1 MNDNENVI
9 TVNNLSVDFD
19 TIDGKVRAL
28 DKINLAIKSGETLGI
43 LGESGSGKSTLA
55 MAIISM
61 LETNAEISGS
71 IEYRGDV
78 YVNSDNTSKAIKNR
92 DYKNLN
98 EKLRNIRWKNISM
111 VFQGAMNSF
120 NPVYTIKKQL
130 YDVYKLHTDY
140 SGEEIEKKIL
150 ESIKIAGL
158 DKAVLESYPHELS
171 GGMKQRAVIALAL
184 SLSPD
189 LVIADEPTTGLDV
202 ITQAEIINQLKKL
215 KSEKIIKSMII
226 ISHDIGVVS
235 QLADHVAVLYAGR
248 IMEYGTVNDIYN
260 NPKNPY
266 TIELLNS
273 YPSIIKGKQYLEG
286 IPGSLPDPL
295 KRPDGCYFYDRCFLR
310 KDNCKDAMPENIL
323 IDKGHY
329 SKCFYA
335 NEAQNKTKTL
345 KEILK
350 PKIIEDRKIL
360 EVHDLVKYFE
370 LHGTKQGS
378 LFARRKEYVRAVDH
392 ISFDIK
398 KGEIVGL
405 VGESGSGKTTLG
417 RVLLSLIKPSEG
429 NIKFTLKDDVINL
442 EDMHKDRKYKKDKY
456 KKFRRGVQSIFQD
469 PYDSIDPKMPII
481 NIVSEPVIAQ
491 KASDSPGKTRSLVI
505 QSLEKSN
512 LKPAEK
518 FILRYPY
525 ELSGGERQRVA
536 TARALVLN
544 SEFVI
549 ADEPTSMLDVSLRV
563 GFMNMLD
570 GIRRDTGL
578 SILYISHDIVSV
590 FYLADRIMV
599 MYLGVIVEFGKA
611 EDVVLHPLHPYT
623 KALIRAV
630 PVPGTEWDPG
640 NIQIIGEIGNAIN
653 IPEGCRFY
661 NRCVFRKNTCK
672 GKKPPLKVYNDHG
685 YECHFEQ
692 NELKENE

>member
-1 MNDNENVI
+1 M
-9 TVNNLSVDFD
+9 F
-19 TIDGKVRAL
+19 
-28 DKINLAIKSGETLGI
+28 
-43 LGESGSGKSTLA
+43 
-55 MAIISM
+55 
-61 LETNAEISGS
+61 
-71 IEYRGDV
+71 
-78 YVNSDNTSKAIKNR
+78 
-92 DYKNLN
+92 
-98 EKLRNIRWKNISM
+98 
-111 VFQGAMNSF
+111 
-120 NPVYTIKKQL
+120 
-130 YDVYKLHTDY
+130 DVYKLHTDY
-140 SGEEIEKKIL
+140 SNEEIEKKVL

-158 DKAVLESYPHELS
+158 DKAVLDSYPHELS

-215 KSEKIIKSMII
+215 KSESIIKSMII

-235 QLADHVAVLYAGR
+235 QLSDHVAVLYAGR

-273 YPSIIKGKQYLEG
+273 YPSINKGKQYLEG
-286 IPGSLPDPL
+286 IPGALPDPL
-295 KRPDGCYFYDRCFLR
+295 KRPSGCYFYDRCFF
-310 KDNCKDAMPENIL
+310 KKENCKDTTPQDIQ
-323 IDKGHY
+323 IDMEHY

-335 NEAQNKTKTL
+335 TEVKNRNKELNES
-345 KEILK
+345 LK
-350 PKIIEDRKIL
+350 PVIEDRKIL
-360 EVHDLVKYFE
+360 EVRDLVKYFE

-378 LFARRKEYVRAVDH
+378 LFSRKKEYVRAVDH
-392 ISFDIK
+392 ISFNIK

-417 RVLLSLIKPSEG
+417 RVLLSLAEPTDGSVT
-429 NIKFTLKDDVINL
+429 FTLADDVINL
-442 EDMHKDRKYKKDKY
+442 ENMHKDRKYKKEKY
-456 KKFRRGVQSIFQD
+456 MKFRHSVQSIFQD
-469 PYDSIDPKMPII
+469 PYDSLDPKMPIM

-491 KASDSPGKTRSLVI
+491 KASDSPEKTRNLVM

-544 SEFVI
+544 SEFII

-599 MYLGVIVEFGKA
+599 MYLGVIVEYGKA

-623 KALIRAV
+623 KALINAV

-640 NIQIIGEIGNAIN
+640 KIQIIGEIGNAIDV
-653 IPEGCRFY
+653 PEGCRFY
-661 NRCVFRKNTCK
+661 QRCVFRKDVCK
-672 GKKPPLKVYNDHG
+672 NKKPPLKVFNDHG

-692 NELKENE
+692 NELIENE

>member
-1 MNDNENVI
+1 MSDKENVI
-9 TVNNLSVDFD
+9 RVNNLSVDFD
-19 TIDGKVRAL
+19 TLDGKVRAL
-28 DKINLAIKSGETLGI
+28 DRINLTIQNGETLGI

-61 LETNAEISGS
+61 LESNAEISGS
-71 IEYRGDV
+71 IEFRGDI
-78 YVNSDNTSKAIKNR
+78 YVNSQNTSKSIKNR
-92 DYKNLN
+92 DYKSLN

-140 SGEEIEKKIL
+140 SNEEIEKKVL
-150 ESIKIAGL
+150 NAIKIAGL
-158 DKAVLESYPHELS
+158 DKAVLDSYPHELS

-215 KSEKIIKSMII
+215 KAEKIIKSMII

-248 IMEYGTVNDIYN
+248 IMEYGTVGDIYN

-273 YPSIIKGKQYLEG
+273 YPSIIEGKQHLEG
-286 IPGSLPDPL
+286 IPGALLDPL
-295 KRPDGCYFYDRCFLR
+295 KRPSGCYFYDRCFFR
-310 KDNCKDAMPENIL
+310 KDNCKEITPEDIKIEL
-323 IDKGHY
+323 EHY
-329 SKCFYA
+329 SKCLYA
-335 NEAQNKTKTL
+335 NEVENRTKIL
-345 KEILK
+345 NENLK
-350 PKIIEDRKIL
+350 PVIEDRKIL
-360 EVHDLVKYFE
+360 EVQDLVKYFE
-370 LHGTKQGS
+370 LHGTKHGS
-378 LFARRKEYVRAVDH
+378 LFSRKNEYVRAVDH
-392 ISFDIK
+392 VSFNIK

-417 RVLLSLIKPSEG
+417 RVLLSLIEPTEG
-429 NIKFTLKDDVINL
+429 SVTFTLNNDVINL
-442 EDMHKDRKYKKDKY
+442 ENMHKDRKYKKEKY
-456 KKFRRGVQSIFQD
+456 MKFRHGVQSIFQD
-469 PYDSIDPKMPII
+469 PYDSIDPKMPIV

-491 KASDSPGKTRSLVI
+491 KASDSPDKTRNLVI

-563 GFMNMLD
+563 SFMNMLD

-599 MYLGVIVEFGKA
+599 MYLGVIVEYGKA

-623 KALIRAV
+623 KALIKAV
-630 PVPGTEWDPG
+630 PVPGTGWDPG
-640 NIQIIGEIGNAIN
+640 DIQIIGEIGNAIN
-653 IPEGCRFY
+653 VPAGCRFY
-661 NRCVFRKNTCK
+661 HRCVFRKDICK
-672 GKKPPLKVYNDHG
+672 SKKPPLKIYNDHG